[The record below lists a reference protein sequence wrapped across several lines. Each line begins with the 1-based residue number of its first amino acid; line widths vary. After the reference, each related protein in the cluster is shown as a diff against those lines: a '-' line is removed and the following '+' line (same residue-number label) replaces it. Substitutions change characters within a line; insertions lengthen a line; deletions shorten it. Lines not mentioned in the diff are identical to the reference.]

1 MSVPLEFKIC
11 NRITVRTWRKNKLK
25 ISPNITNVIRIR
37 KTKSSLIDFIRDR
50 VFAIRLIHL
59 QQTQTL
65 KICIRKL
72 STFLLIFTLD
82 KTTATLAKVKAPSD
96 VLEC

>member
-1 MSVPLEFKIC
+1 MDVE
-11 NRITVRTWRKNKLK
+11 KNQTE
-25 ISPNITNVIRIR
+25 IPPNIANVIRIQ
-37 KTKSSLIDFIRDR
+37 KTKSSLIDFIQDR
-50 VFAIRLIHL
+50 VFAIRSINL

-82 KTTATLAKVKAPSD
+82 KTKIATLAKVKAPSD
-96 VLEC
+96 VLEY